1 MMENNM
7 LSVEHM
13 TAMLD
18 LSPMAVFVASVETR
32 EVYYANRLAK
42 EKMLQH
48 AGGQTIC
55 CYHAAGFD
63 RPCAFCHTDQA
74 SCTEL
79 LVREFCHPVDGRVYQ
94 ISGKLIDWD
103 GKLAHIEYIL
113 DITNR
118 KREEELSRKLKEELQ
133 TTFSSI
139 PCGLCVYQVVDGQ
152 ISPLFHNPAFYE
164 IMGYSEEHI
173 LRIEQQTDFLGVHP
187 EDMQLLQW
195 KILRAI
201 EENGSAQHTY
211 RVWNDREEAY
221 HWIRLDGIVKPR
233 EDGGRLLYG
242 VYSDVSKEK
251 QLEKELTDTGK
262 KLQTLI
268 NAIPGGVAIYKISNV
283 FELLYFSDGVPQL
296 SGYTAEEYKELV
308 QKDAASLIYPED
320 AAFVAGKLQEAV
332 QTHAA
337 ADFEFRQLHQDGSVV
352 WVHVQ
357 ARQIGEDDGFP
368 LFQLVFHNITE
379 LKKAQLGLDN
389 LVNSIP
395 GGIVIYRVEGT
406 KFIPSFSSDGVMALT
421 GHTREEYRE
430 MIREDAFNV
439 IYEPD
444 RRRVYDAAQVAL
456 QSGELLDISYRTL
469 QKDGNLIWVHLNGRR
484 MGPLSKVSEFCVVF
498 TGMSEESRMYQNIAN
513 ETADGVYV
521 IDKESYELLYANE
534 TKDLFT
540 RRESCIGQKCY
551 VALHGKDAPCS
562 FCSLRDHAPDG
573 EEHAMVVDGTG
584 KFYTT
589 RFRETD
595 WNGVPAYVKYIRDV
609 TEEVNTRME
618 KERLEL
624 YFQTIVKNVAGG
636 IAVIH
641 HKKDGSMVP
650 EFVSDGFAGMLGMTA
665 EEAWDMYR
673 QDAMTGV
680 HPDDY
685 DYVEGRMNAYI
696 ASGDT
701 RFEMMYRLQ
710 NKGKGYAWVKAS
722 FSMMQNDG
730 GDSFIYAF
738 YNDIT
743 KEREEQEQIRQ
754 QYNDMLLQH
763 YSAQGANVLV
773 VGHCNVTRNQ
783 ILEILDYTDSGLLK
797 TFGSV
802 REDFFKGLST
812 LVLDEAERQLFLGR
826 FLNEPA
832 RAAYERHETE
842 QVLTC
847 FVKLPKEKNGR
858 YVEIMMNLVDTPETS
873 DITGVLTVT
882 DVTNQTISDRILHQ
896 LSVTSYDYVVDLDIE
911 QNEYTVLAY
920 NKNASYIPHS
930 RGMLSER
937 VDTMTKSVILQKDRE
952 LYREALEPAEIRRR
966 LEEKGAYTIS
976 YSLTDEQGAIRTK
989 NMTVSAVD
997 LRLNRVC
1004 LVCTDITDS
1013 VRALE
1018 NALALAEEGSRAK
1031 SDFLSAMSHDIRTPM
1046 NAIMGMT
1053 DIAAAHLDDR
1063 ARIEDCLRKI
1073 SISGK
1078 HLLSLVNDILDMSRI
1093 ERSQMVMNRMD
1104 TSLPH
1109 LMRQV
1114 VTIIEPQAKAA
1125 GLHFAVQYEEFP
1137 HPYFY
1142 GDALRVNQILIN
1154 LLSNAVKFTQQ
1165 GEVKF
1170 LAEEIPPVKNQA
1182 HIRYRFMVADTGMGM
1197 SEEFLERLFDPFVRS
1212 SRTARI
1218 EGTGLGLSIT
1228 KGLVDQM
1235 EGEISVTSRVGEGS
1249 CFLVELEFEP
1259 AKNEQA
1265 VQTEEAWAESIQY
1278 SKEKA
1283 FSGRRFLVAEDNALN
1298 SEILCELLEMQ
1309 GAELVVKT
1317 DGRQALEAF
1326 ISAAPGVYD
1335 AILMDIQMPE
1345 MDGHEATRAIRILER
1360 PDAKII
1366 PIIAMTA
1373 NAFAEDVQ
1381 KAKDAGMTAH
1391 VAKPI
1396 DIDVVRVTLERALDK
1411 EKQR

>member
-1 MMENNM
+1 MIENHM
-7 LSVEHM
+7 LSVEQT

-18 LSPMAVFVASVETR
+18 HSPIAVFVASVETR

-48 AGGQTIC
+48 DGGKTIC
-55 CYHAAGFD
+55 CYHVAGFD
-63 RPCAFCHTDQA
+63 SPCAFCHADKV
-74 SCTEL
+74 SRTEL

-94 ISGKLIDWD
+94 ISGKLIDWG
-103 GKLAHIEYIL
+103 GKPAHIEYIL
-113 DITNR
+113 DITDR

-133 TTFSSI
+133 ATFSSI
-139 PCGLCVYQVVDGQ
+139 PCGLCVYRVVDGH

-173 LRIEQQTDFLGVHP
+173 LRIEQQTDYLGVHP
-187 EDMQLLQW
+187 EDMQLLQQ
-195 KILRAI
+195 KINRAI

-211 RVWNDREEAY
+211 RVWNDKQEEY
-221 HWIRLDGIVKPR
+221 HWIRLDGAVKLR
-233 EDGGRLLYG
+233 DDGSRLLYG
-242 VYSDVSKEK
+242 IYSDVSKEK
-251 QLEKELTDTGK
+251 WLEKDLIDTGE
-262 KLQTLI
+262 KLQTI
-268 NAIPGGVAIYKISNV
+268 I
-283 FELLYFSDGVPQL
+283 
-296 SGYTAEEYKELV
+296 
-308 QKDAASLIYPED
+308 
-320 AAFVAGKLQEAV
+320 
-332 QTHAA
+332 
-337 ADFEFRQLHQDGSVV
+337 
-352 WVHVQ
+352 
-357 ARQIGEDDGFP
+357 
-368 LFQLVFHNITE
+368 
-379 LKKAQLGLDN
+379 
-389 LVNSIP
+389 NSIP

-406 KFIPSFSSDGVMALT
+406 KFIPAFSSDGVMALT

-439 IYEPD
+439 IYESD
-444 RRRVYDAAQVAL
+444 RKRVYDAAQVAL
-456 QSGELLDISYRTL
+456 KSGELLDISYRTL

-484 MGPLSKVSEFCVVF
+484 VGPLSKVSEFCVVF

-534 TKDLFT
+534 ANNLFA
-540 RRESCIGQKCY
+540 EGKSCIGQKCY
-551 VALHGKDAPCS
+551 AALHGKEEPCS

-573 EEHAMVVDGTG
+573 EEHEMVVNAAG

-609 TEEVNTRME
+609 TEEVNTRRE

-624 YFQTIVKNVAGG
+624 YFQTIVKNLAGG

-641 HKKDGSMVP
+641 HKKDGNMVP
-650 EFVSDGFAGMLGMTA
+650 EFFSEGFAGMLGMTA
-665 EEAWDMYR
+665 EEAWKVYR
-673 QDAMTGV
+673 EDAMTGV
-680 HPDDY
+680 HPADY
-685 DYVEGRMNAYI
+685 DYVEKRMNAYI
-696 ASGDT
+696 ASGES
-701 RFEMMYRLQ
+701 RCEMVYRLQ
-710 NKGKGYAWVKAS
+710 KKVEGYVWVKAS
-722 FSMMQNDG
+722 FSIMQNDG
-730 GDSFIYAF
+730 GDRFVYVF
-738 YNDIT
+738 YHDIT
-743 KEREEQEQIRQ
+743 NERKKQEQMRQ
-754 QYNDMLLQH
+754 QYNEMLLQH
-763 YSAQGANVLV
+763 YNSQGANALV
-773 VGHCNVTRNQ
+773 VGHCNVTRNR
-783 ILEILDYTDSGLLK
+783 ILEIIDHTDSDLLK

-802 REDFFKGLST
+802 REGFFTGLAG
-812 LVLDEAERQLFLGR
+812 LVVDAEERRLFLGR

-858 YVEIMMNLVDTPETS
+858 YVEFMMNLVETPETG
-873 DITGVLTVT
+873 DITGILTAT
-882 DVTNQTISDRILHQ
+882 DVTGQTISDRILHQ
-896 LSVTSYDYVVDLDIE
+896 LSVTSYDYVIDLDIQ
-911 QNEYTVLAY
+911 QNQYTVLAY
-920 NKNASYIPHS
+920 NKNASYIPQP
-930 RGMLSER
+930 RGTLSER
-937 VDTMTKSVILQKDRE
+937 VEGMANSAILQKDRE
-952 LYREALEPAEIRRR
+952 LYRKALGPAEILRR
-966 LEEKGAYTIS
+966 LEEKGSYTVS
-976 YSLTDEQGAIRTK
+976 YSLTDEQGVVRTK

-997 LRLNRVC
+997 LRLSRVC

-1046 NAIMGMT
+1046 NAIIGMT
-1053 DIAAAHLDDR
+1053 DIAAAHLGDR
-1063 ARIEDCLRKI
+1063 GRIEDCLRKI

-1104 TSLPH
+1104 ASLPN

-1125 GLHFAVQYEEFP
+1125 GLHFVMQHGEFR

-1142 GDALRVNQILIN
+1142 GDCLRVNQILIN
-1154 LLSNAVKFTQQ
+1154 LLSNAVKFTPK

-1170 LAEEIPPVKNQA
+1170 LAEEIAPVKNKE
-1182 HIRYRFMVADTGMGM
+1182 HIRYRFIVADTGMGM
-1197 SEEFLERLFDPFVRS
+1197 SEEFLEHLFDPFVRS

-1249 CFLVELEFEP
+1249 SFLVELEFEP
-1259 AKNEQA
+1259 AKNEEA
-1265 VQTEEAWAESIQY
+1265 VQTEKAWAESIES

-1283 FSGRRFLVAEDNALN
+1283 FSGRCFLVAEDNALN
-1298 SEILCELLEMQ
+1298 SEILCELLQMQ
-1309 GAELVVKT
+1309 GAELAVKT

-1326 ISAAPGVYD
+1326 ISSVPGVYD

-1345 MDGHEATRAIRILER
+1345 MDGHQATRAIRALER
-1360 PDAKII
+1360 PDAKSI

-1396 DIDVVRVTLERALDK
+1396 DIDVLRVTLDRALDK
-1411 EKQR
+1411 EKQL